1 MKGETKEQRFKRIA
15 EKRVQ
20 RVLDSI
26 RGLSNCSN
34 RRMYEWKDQ
43 QLKKIWNA
51 IEVELK
57 LCRESFDKAKP
68 EQFRL

>member
-1 MKGETKEQRFKRIA
+1 MKGETKGQRFIRIA

-26 RGLSNCSN
+26 RSFSHCSN
-34 RRMYEWKDQ
+34 RRMYEWNEQ
-43 QLKKIWNA
+43 QLKKIWNT
-51 IEVELK
+51 IDMELK

-68 EQFRL
+68 EQFKL

>member
-1 MKGETKEQRFKRIA
+1 MKGETKGQRFIRIA

-26 RGLSNCSN
+26 RGLSHCSN
-34 RRMYEWKDQ
+34 RRMYEWNEQ
-43 QLKKIWNA
+43 QLQKIWNT
-51 IEVELK
+51 IDMELK

-68 EQFRL
+68 EQFKL